1 MGALWPVRA
10 IAHIE
15 RIWKSSRR
23 TDFSP
28 QPIHPANPV
37 KYRNLLPL
45 LALIA
50 FTLATESAIA
60 ATGTWSGAATGTWD
74 TTATNWTGVS
84 GTPWDS
90 TNGLTDPAVF
100 NTASLAAVVS
110 GTVNTNGIT
119 FNASGS
125 LSNGV
130 INLAGTTPLIN
141 VASSMTG
148 TVNSVLTAAAGL
160 TKSGTGTLILTA
172 SNTYTGATTI
182 SAGTLQIGNGANA
195 TAGAGTG
202 VLAVGAN
209 TLLLNFN
216 GPVTL
221 ANSSI
226 TSATST
232 ATIQNN
238 GSAKV
243 TINNAAALAGTI
255 NGGSAGI
262 VLNTT
267 LTGAS
272 WNTTG
277 DVTLSFNGSGSL
289 LPNSPG
295 TTWHILA
302 NSSCWQIGGSAA
314 NPMTLD
320 LASGVTLAASSGQ
333 GGGAHYFNNLTGAG
347 SFQAVGNGGTVPNY
361 YVLGNSTLSGT
372 LTVGNNGLSFG
383 NGGATGAAGATTIA
397 VSSTNG
403 VTFNS
408 TTDNTYSGAMSG
420 GGGLIKLAANTLTLT
435 GSNTYTGNTT
445 ISTGTLV
452 LATNGSLKFV
462 VTGSSNNRIT
472 GSGAMIVNGAFNID
486 TSAVTASN
494 GIWTLVDAT
503 NVTYGSS
510 FAVSGSGWT
519 LSAGVW
525 TKATP
530 FKTWTF
536 TPASGVLALATP
548 TSLFVS
554 PSGSDTNPGTLGAPM
569 QTLAATVPLLSPGNT
584 LYLRAGTYRETLNPT
599 TSGSLNAP
607 ITIAAYGNETAVIT
621 GCDQLTG
628 AWTLTGSGIY
638 STSVGWDLTEGY
650 NQVFV
655 DGTMQHEAQYPN
667 WTGTNTLLNPPTKS
681 VTVYT
686 GGRIN
691 SSSFSGQ
698 ASNFYAGSRFCGRVG
713 APGVG
718 GFAWQTAVITSSSSS
733 NLYADTT
740 TESNFWWPE
749 FSGNSSE
756 PGIGFVYGT
765 LNLLDADGEWYLQ
778 TNAVAPNTLY
788 LRITGSANPSA
799 HLVEVKHRNWCI
811 TLTNCNYV
819 TVSGVQTRGGAI
831 QISGTG
837 NVLDN
842 CDAGYLSH
850 FMTWAD
856 ANNNPGGNNTEGRG
870 ISVSGTNNT
879 VSGCTV
885 HDTSGSGITLTG
897 NGALVTRNH
906 IYNTDYSGTY
916 AASLFVYSGAD
927 DIITFNTMHDTGR
940 DVLRPFG
947 SGLSVMYNELYNAS
961 ILCMDA
967 GVIYAISVDGKD
979 ASGNDTR
986 IAYNWLHDIY
996 NPGGDYRSPH
1006 IYFDRYCQNFL
1017 VDHNVCWNNSGDN
1030 GIRLNWPNMR
1040 MRCYNNTLFK
1050 CSNFGAHDYKWT
1062 GPYKTGWTGWTST
1075 LYPEYLTNNL
1085 YLSSTPQT
1093 QLVNWANDDFR
1104 LLSSAA
1110 AINTGSL
1117 VSDTNNGIDITYGY
1131 VGAKPD
1137 LGAYEYAGPFWQP
1150 GIDGWAVE
1158 QPELQG
1164 AGANSVSS
1172 TNATCF
1178 GTLVSTGLS
1187 PATVQL
1193 FWGLAD
1199 GGTSTGG
1206 WANQM
1211 TVNTGYTGNFISVT
1225 QSLSGLASGT
1235 LYYFRFRATNANG
1248 ESWTNASTF
1257 QTIPNPTILLSW
1269 SAGSRTNLNVQIATL
1284 TGFAYKLESTTSLL
1298 PPVVWTPVSTNAG
1311 TGTLMTNTVVVAPS
1325 AKTMF
1330 FHYLVTPQ

>member
-1 MGALWPVRA
+1 
-10 IAHIE
+10 
-15 RIWKSSRR
+15 
-23 TDFSP
+23 
-28 QPIHPANPV
+28 V
-37 KYRNLLPL
+37 KNRNFLLL
-45 LALIA
+45 TLIA
-50 FTLATESAIA
+50 CALATRPARA

-90 TNGLTDPAVF
+90 TNGLTDNAVF

-119 FNASGS
+119 FNTSGS

-130 INLAGTTPLIN
+130 INLAGTTPFIS
-141 VASSMTG
+141 VTSSITG
-148 TVNSVLTAAAGL
+148 TMNSALAGAAGL
-160 TKSGTGTLILTA
+160 IKSGTGTLILTA
-172 SNTYTGATTI
+172 SNTYSGATTI
-182 SAGTLQIGNGANA
+182 STGTLQIGNGTNA

-202 VLAVGAN
+202 VLTLSN
-209 TLLLNFN
+209 STTLLLNLT

-232 ATIQNN
+232 ATVQNN
-238 GSAKV
+238 GTGKV
-243 TINNAAALAGTI
+243 TINNAATIAGTI
-255 NGGSAGI
+255 NGGTAGI
-262 VLNTT
+262 VMNTT
-267 LTGAS
+267 LTGVS
-272 WNTTG
+272 WSAKG
-277 DVTLSFNGSGSL
+277 DVTLSFNGSASVGPS
-289 LPNSPG
+289 SPG
-295 TTWHILA
+295 ATWHISA
-302 NSSCWQIGGSAA
+302 NSSCWQIGAGSTA
-314 NPMTLD
+314 NALTLD
-320 LASGVTLAASSGQ
+320 LAGGVTLAASSGQ
-333 GGGAHYFNNLTGAG
+333 AGGAHYFNNLTGAG
-347 SFQAVGNGGTVPNY
+347 SFQALGNGGTVPNY

-383 NGGATGAAGATTIA
+383 NGGSTGAAGATTIVA
-397 VSSTNG
+397 SSTNG

-408 TTDNTYSGAMSG
+408 TTDNTYSGVMSG
-420 GGGLIKLAANTLTLT
+420 TGGLIKLASNTLTLT

-445 ISTGTLV
+445 INAGTLI
-452 LATNGSLKFV
+452 LAANGGLNFV

-472 GSGAMIVNGAFNID
+472 GSGALIVNGAFAID
-486 TSAVTASN
+486 TSAVTSGN
-494 GIWTLVDAT
+494 LFWTLVDAT
-503 NVTYGSS
+503 NATYGSS
-510 FAVSGSGWT
+510 FVVTGSGW
-519 LSAGVW
+519 SQSGGVW
-525 TKATP
+525 TKSER

-536 TPASGVLALATP
+536 TPASGVLSLATT

-554 PSGSDTNPGTLGAPM
+554 PGGSDTNPGTPGAPM
-569 QTLAATVPLLSPGNT
+569 QTLAAAVPLLSPGNT

-599 TSGSLNAP
+599 TSGSPSAP

-628 AWTLTGSGIY
+628 PWTLTSNGIY

-698 ASNFYAGSRFCGRVG
+698 TNNFYAGSRFCGRVG

-733 NLYADTT
+733 NLYTDTT

-749 FSGNSSE
+749 YSGDSSD
-756 PGIGFVYGT
+756 PGIGFVYGS

-788 LRITGSANPSA
+788 LRITGSANPSS

-811 TLTNCNYV
+811 TLTGNYV
-819 TVSGVQTRGGAI
+819 TVSGVQTRAGAI

-870 ISVSGTNNT
+870 ISVSGTGNT
-879 VSGCTV
+879 VCNCTI

-897 NGALVTRNH
+897 NSSLITRNL

-940 DVLRPFG
+940 EVLRPFG

-967 GVIYAISVDGKD
+967 GVIYAISVDGRD
-979 ASGNDTR
+979 ASGTDTR

-1006 IYFDRYCQNFL
+1006 IYFDRYCQDFL

-1030 GIRLNWPNMR
+1030 GIRLNWPNMQ
-1040 MRCYNNTLFK
+1040 MRCYNNTLFN
-1050 CSNFGAHDYKWT
+1050 CANFGAHDYKWT

-1075 LYPEYLTNNL
+1075 AYPETLTNNL

-1093 QLVNWANDDFR
+1093 QLVNWASDDFR
-1104 LLSSAA
+1104 LLSSATTS
-1110 AINTGSL
+1110 IDKGVTIT
-1117 VSDTNNGIDITYGY
+1117 SDTSGINITYGY
-1131 VGAKPD
+1131 AGAKPD
-1137 LGAYEYAGPFWQP
+1137 LGAYEYAGAYWMP

-1158 QPELQG
+1158 EPAIQA
-1164 AGANSVSS
+1164 AGATSVSS
-1172 TNATCF
+1172 TTATCS
-1178 GTLVSTGLS
+1178 GTLISAGLS
-1187 PATVQL
+1187 TSTVQL
-1193 FWGLAD
+1193 FWGLVD

-1211 TVNTGYTGNFISVT
+1211 TVNTGYSGNFISVT
-1225 QSLSGLASGT
+1225 QSLTGLSSGT
-1235 LYYFRFRATNANG
+1235 LYYYRLRATNTNG
-1248 ESWTNASTF
+1248 ESWSDAFTF

-1269 SAGSRTNLNVQIATL
+1269 SAGSRTNLNVQIPTL
-1284 TGFAYKLESTTSLL
+1284 TGFTYKLESTTSLL

-1311 TGTLMTNTVVVAPS
+1311 TGALMTNTVVVAPS

-1330 FHYLVTPQ
+1330 FHYVVTPQ